1 MAEKIT
7 YTSEGIKVPD
17 TPSIPFIEGDGIGP
31 EIWAAASKVIDAA
44 VKKAYGKKKK
54 IKWFEIYAGQK
65 AFDEKG
71 NWLPEE
77 TLTKLKD
84 YKVGIKGPLT
94 TPVGGGM
101 RSLNVTMRKKLDLYV
116 CLRPVKH
123 FPGIPAPVVDPDGVD
138 MVVFRENTED
148 VYAGFECKAGTPYA
162 LSLIAFAKEKLGWE
176 ISSDSGIGIKPISE
190 HGSKRLIRSALQYA
204 LRNGR
209 KIVTL
214 VHKGNIMKFTEGAFR
229 QWGYDLAKEEFG
241 DSVIFEPSADGSVP
255 EGRVLLNDVIA
266 DAFFEKIITRP
277 REVDVIA
284 TMNLNGDYISDALA
298 AQVGGV
304 GIAPGA
310 NINYVNGTAVFEAT
324 HGTAPTLAGKGKANP
339 SSLILSGKL
348 MLEYMGWKN
357 AGLLIEKGI
366 TGAIL
371 NKKVTFDFF
380 RLMEGATLVSTD
392 EFADL
397 IIKNMN

>member
-1 MAEKIT
+1 MTEKIT

-31 EIWAAASKVIDAA
+31 EIWAAASRVINAA
-44 VKKAYGKKKK
+44 VEKAYGKKKK
-54 IKWFEIYAGQK
+54 INWVEIYAGQK
-65 AFDEKG
+65 AFDKKG

-148 VYAGFECKAGTPYA
+148 VYAGFECKAGTPDA
-162 LSLIAFAKEKLGWE
+162 LSLIAFAEEKLGWE
-176 ISSDSGIGIKPISE
+176 IPSDSGIGIKPISE
-190 HGSKRLIRSALQYA
+190 QGSKRLIRSALQYA
-204 LRNGR
+204 LHNGR

-310 NINYVNGTAVFEAT
+310 NINYINGTAIFEAT

-348 MLEYMGWKN
+348 MLEYMGWNN

>member
-1 MAEKIT
+1 MTEKIT

-31 EIWAAASKVIDAA
+31 EIWAAASRVINAA
-44 VKKAYGKKKK
+44 VEKAYGKKKK
-54 IKWFEIYAGQK
+54 INWFEIYAGQK
-65 AFDEKG
+65 AFDKKG

-148 VYAGFECKAGTPYA
+148 VYAGFECKAGTPDA
-162 LSLIAFAKEKLGWE
+162 LSLIAFAEEKLGWE
-176 ISSDSGIGIKPISE
+176 IPSDSGIGIKPISE
-190 HGSKRLIRSALQYA
+190 QGSKRLIRSALQYA
-204 LRNGR
+204 LHNGR

-310 NINYVNGTAVFEAT
+310 NINYINGTAIFEAT

-348 MLEYMGWKN
+348 MLEYMGWNN

>member
-1 MAEKIT
+1 MAKKIT

-44 VKKAYGKKKK
+44 VEKAYGTKKK
-54 IKWFEIYAGQK
+54 INWFEIYAGQK
-65 AFDEKG
+65 AFEEKG
-71 NWLPEE
+71 TWLPEE
-77 TLTKLKD
+77 TLIKLKD

-148 VYAGFECKAGTPYA
+148 VYAGLECKAGTPDA
-162 LSLIAFAKEKLGWE
+162 LSLISYAKEKLGWE

-229 QWGYDLAKEEFG
+229 QWGYELAKEEFG

-310 NINYVNGTAVFEAT
+310 NINYINGTAIFEAT

-348 MLEYMGWKN
+348 MLEYMGWDN
-357 AGLLIEKGI
+357 AGTLIEKGI

>member
-44 VKKAYGKKKK
+44 VEKTYGKKKK
-54 IKWFEIYAGQK
+54 INWFEIYAGQK

-148 VYAGFECKAGTPYA
+148 VYAGLECKAGTPNA
-162 LSLIAFAKEKLGWE
+162 LSLIAFAEEKLGWE

-229 QWGYDLAKEEFG
+229 QWGYDLAEEEFG

-255 EGRVLLNDVIA
+255 EGKVLLNDVIA

-310 NINYVNGTAVFEAT
+310 NINYINGTAIFEAT

-348 MLEYMGWKN
+348 MLEYMGWDK
-357 AGLLIEKGI
+357 AGELIEKGI